1 MNVVL
6 GSHEYVTTRQLSAF
20 AQLALARK
28 LTPAVPIL
36 SGMVD
41 KNNADKDRSLLVLL
55 ALAKL
60 DDQEADYVMKT
71 CLAVVSRVDH
81 GQHAPLMAR
90 DGGLMYDDVTIAQ
103 MMELAMGVIEE
114 NLGDFF
120 RSALANLGQAN
131 KAST

>member
-1 MNVVL
+1 MNV
-6 GSHEYVTTRQLSAF
+6 SIDAHEYVTSGPLSAF
-20 AQLALARK
+20 TQLALARK

-41 KNNADKDRSLLVLL
+41 KKNGDKDRSLLVLL

-71 CLAVVSRVDH
+71 CLSVVSRMDN
-81 GQHAPLMAR
+81 GQAAPVMAKG
-90 DGGLMYDDVTIAQ
+90 GGLMYDDITMAQ
-103 MMELAMGVIEE
+103 MMELALAVIEE

-120 RSALANLGQAN
+120 RSALANLGQAS
-131 KAST
+131 KATS